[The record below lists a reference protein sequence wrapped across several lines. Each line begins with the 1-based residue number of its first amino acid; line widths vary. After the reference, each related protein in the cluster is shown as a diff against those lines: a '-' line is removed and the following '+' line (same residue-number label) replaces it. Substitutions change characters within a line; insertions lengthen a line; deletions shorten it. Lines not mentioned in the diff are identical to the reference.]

1 LIIDGTAVSGTVT
14 YNWTAGSSHSI
25 STTSP
30 QTSGSNQYTF
40 ANWSDGGAMT
50 HNITV
55 PSAAATY
62 TANFNTTVISST
74 VSVTLG
80 SNPTGRQLIIDGVSV
95 TGTVTYNWTVGSVH
109 TISTTSPQFQ
119 GNTQYLW
126 TSWSDGG
133 AMTHTITVPTTS
145 TSRTA
150 NFTKKH
156 KVTTQSSNTS
166 LGTTSASPATA
177 DQFYTEGTVL
187 SVSAAPLS
195 GACLTGWTGVT
206 APASSPVQ
214 LTVNQPYSV
223 TGNFQTG
230 AVTISPS
237 TATVS
242 RTQVSG
248 SVSVTAST
256 GCAWTA
262 KSNASWLVIT
272 SGTSGTGSG
281 RVYITVLANTTGV
294 DRIGTVS
301 IGNATLTITQLK

>member
-1 LIIDGTAVSGTVT
+1 
-14 YNWTAGSSHSI
+14 
-25 STTSP
+25 
-30 QTSGSNQYTF
+30 
-40 ANWSDGGAMT
+40 
-50 HNITV
+50 
-55 PSAAATY
+55 
-62 TANFNTTVISST
+62 
-74 VSVTLG
+74 
-80 SNPTGRQLIIDGVSV
+80 
-95 TGTVTYNWTVGSVH
+95 
-109 TISTTSPQFQ
+109 
-119 GNTQYLW
+119 
-126 TSWSDGG
+126 
-133 AMTHTITVPTTS
+133 
-145 TSRTA
+145 
-150 NFTKKH
+150 
-156 KVTTQSSNTS
+156 
-166 LGTTSASPATA
+166 
-177 DQFYTEGTVL
+177 VL